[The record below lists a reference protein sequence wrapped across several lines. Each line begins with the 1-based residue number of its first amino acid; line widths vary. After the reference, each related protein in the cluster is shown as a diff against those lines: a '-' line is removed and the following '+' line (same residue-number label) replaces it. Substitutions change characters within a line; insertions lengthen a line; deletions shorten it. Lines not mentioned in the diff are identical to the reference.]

1 MKPICCVYVLDENR
15 AAVNESLVNK
25 NNGDE
30 MEKKRANFS
39 FANSS
44 LKIRDSKVVKRRA
57 H

>member
-1 MKPICCVYVLDENR
+1 MKPICCVCVLDENR

-30 MEKKRANFS
+30 MEKKRANFC
-39 FANSS
+39 FTNSS